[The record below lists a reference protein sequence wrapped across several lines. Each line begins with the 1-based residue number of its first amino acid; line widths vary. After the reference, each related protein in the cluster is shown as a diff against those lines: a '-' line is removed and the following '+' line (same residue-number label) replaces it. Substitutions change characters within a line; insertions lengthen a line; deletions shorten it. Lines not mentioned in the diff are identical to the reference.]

1 MRDFNGTSDSTRL
14 KLWISNNSDENKEIK
29 ISVENQFNTFLDLN
43 L

>member
-1 MRDFNGTSDSTRL
+1 MNDFNGTSDSTKL
-14 KLWISNNSDENKEIK
+14 KLCFSNIADENKEIK